1 MEQRRLRL
9 GDILDDYCPRERR
22 ITNHAVVAMIDDQIR
37 QTRCTTCEAEHAY
50 KAAQMVP
57 KRMKK
62 AELTPSRAGSET
74 DGRAPVEGTRAT
86 PEAVSAPAPIREAS
100 DADAGGHSP
109 AMLPSADEA
118 GMGEVSADA
127 PEPLSNVENGSV
139 RRSLIRA
146 TLQRPNGQPPVRP
159 ARNLTVRSTS
169 TAGHSNGLRN
179 GDSRGGPHG
188 NRQGDGGSG
197 SPGRAGGAR
206 HVGARPA
213 WLGRE
218 TSGRPVQ
225 LSHHPSRRS
234 PDGSRLHTRQAG
246 KVWPA
251 RHGKKR
257 SK

>member
-127 PEPLSNVENGSV
+127 PEPLSNVEDGSV

-146 TLQRPNGQPPVRP
+146 TLQRPNGQPPVRS
-159 ARNLTVRSTS
+159 ARNLTVRS